1 MLNQTNARAALTGDV
16 PARSPALAVCPSGR
30 GVLVSLAVLA
40 AAAAPSPIA
49 AQTSPGGGAMLS
61 RSGAEQP
68 VLTLTEAAALANSDQ
83 PSLSAFEREAAAS
96 AAAAA
101 AAAVLPD
108 PQVTAG
114 VQNFPVTGGM
124 AFNPT
129 ADGMT
134 MYTIGIMREQVRRS
148 RRLAE
153 AARLNAEA
161 LVSRAQASAEERRIQ
176 RDVVL
181 AWISAVEA
189 VAKRR
194 LLDRLINDLTVGR
207 QIMEAGIPTGASTPA
222 LALEAQ
228 AEIALAKAQQEDA
241 RGQEAR
247 ARAEMGRWIGS
258 AAHRPL
264 PESVPALEAP
274 EVSPAILA
282 RHPAVALARAQQQV
296 NQRAVD
302 VARQERKPSI
312 SWSVMYGYRPEY
324 GDMVSGTVSI
334 PLQINKRRLQ
344 DQRIAEAASRA
355 EAARLRVDDAQR
367 ELGGSYGQALA
378 DYRSADAQLEILL
391 KQAIPSLEASFEA
404 AEARYRTGQGT
415 LDLPLIIVRRY
426 VETTIQSIE
435 QQGKRARAAAELI
448 YITQDAAR

>member
-1 MLNQTNARAALTGDV
+1 M
-16 PARSPALAVCPSGR
+16 S
-30 GVLVSLAVLA
+30 
-40 AAAAPSPIA
+40 
-49 AQTSPGGGAMLS
+49 
-61 RSGAEQP
+61 
-68 VLTLTEAAALANSDQ
+68 LTERVRQVA
-83 PSLSAFEREAAAS
+83 ER
-96 AAAAA
+96 
-101 AAAVLPD
+101 
-108 PQVTAG
+108 
-114 VQNFPVTGGM
+114 
-124 AFNPT
+124 
-129 ADGMT
+129 
-134 MYTIGIMREQVRRS
+134 
-148 RRLAE
+148 
-153 AARLNAEA
+153 
-161 LVSRAQASAEERRIQ
+161 
-176 RDVVL
+176 
-181 AWISAVEA
+181 AVE
-189 VAKRR
+189 
-194 LLDRLINDLTVGR
+194 
-207 QIMEAGIPTGASTPA
+207 
-222 LALEAQ
+222 
-228 AEIALAKAQQEDA
+228 
-241 RGQEAR
+241 
-247 ARAEMGRWIGS
+247 
-258 AAHRPL
+258 
-264 PESVPALEAP
+264 
-274 EVSPAILA
+274 
-282 RHPAVALARAQQQV
+282 
-296 NQRAVD
+296 